1 MDTRTAL
8 IIAAAALG
16 LPAAAHAQTPPPPP
30 TPDQVKAC
38 VQQMDLAKQ
47 WSFDWKTVAV
57 GQARHP
63 KNAYER
69 AGLRGEEDFGYPVH
83 VTYVFDHAYT
93 IDADYWMTHD
103 AQNNWWIAAI
113 CTPPRR

>member
-1 MDTRTAL
+1 MIRKTAL
-8 IIAAAALG
+8 ALAVLA
-16 LPAAAHAQTPPPPP
+16 LPAAAVAQAPPPAP

-47 WSFDWKTVAV
+47 WTFDWKTIQV

-63 KNAYER
+63 QNAYER
-69 AGLRGEEDFGYPVH
+69 AGLRGDADFGYPVH
-83 VTYVFDHAYT
+83 VTYVFNHATT

-103 AQNNWWIAAI
+103 AQNNWWIVAV
-113 CTPPRR
+113 CRPRR